1 MGGRA
6 ARVTAALRTIPYR
19 DEQYRTGVAA
29 RGAKR
34 AAKSVSFGT
43 QVSRRSDS

>member
-1 MGGRA
+1 MGVIGTVAEVVREGM
-6 ARVTAALRTIPYR
+6 PYR

-34 AAKSVSFGT
+34 AAKSVSFGR
-43 QVSRRSDS
+43 QAPRRSDS